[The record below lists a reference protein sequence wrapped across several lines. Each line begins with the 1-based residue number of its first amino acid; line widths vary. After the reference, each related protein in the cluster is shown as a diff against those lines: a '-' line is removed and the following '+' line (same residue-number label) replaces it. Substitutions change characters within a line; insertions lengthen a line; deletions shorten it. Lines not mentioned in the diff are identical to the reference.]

1 MTSEAEVWIGPD
13 AVKRGGLEV
22 AEARIDGVPVQ
33 LIRISPDRSSPEL
46 VARFRQQARLLGTLR
61 AANAERLLFEGD
73 LDDAPFAALEPTSG
87 QTLASLIASADPGAR
102 LGLVERFAQPIA
114 SALAQ
119 AHARGLF
126 HGRIRPESILFA
138 RDGGVLLTGFL
149 EGSQPLGDQST
160 VISSERFFLPRPA
173 GLSEEAWDLRCL
185 ALVGWYALS
194 GTVVSSAREIQ
205 GNSALG
211 PLIAGVLDGAITSA
225 EAFASALA
233 SRGGGAF
240 VARTQTGVPPP
251 LGTRTVPARVVGGSS
266 SGPRT
271 VVLRQPMIPEEER
284 EPPETATLPELGSMV
299 GSYEIVGEVGR
310 GSNGVVFRAN
320 HVVLG
325 RATALKVQLARVRDS
340 ETARRRFFREARALA
355 ALRHP
360 GVVEIHDAGLTS
372 DGAPFVAMELLEGE
386 PLNKLGPMP
395 ARQAAELIK
404 DVALGLAAIHEAGL
418 IHRDIK
424 PSNVMVER
432 RAGGLRAKITDFG
445 LVKDLLDDEHT
456 KLTRAGWFLGTVA
469 FCAPEQVS
477 EPGSVGPAADLYA
490 LGATLYFALT
500 GTPPHTGRGAE
511 FLERRLSERA
521 PRLTEH
527 GAIGQVA
534 NQLLEFSP
542 SARPASARATV
553 ELLERALVKDGFA
566 PANAADEGG
575 SLRSWI
581 ATGALGLAAISALA
595 IWVLLVAEVRE
606 KPVPV
611 APEPSAQAPVTEAPR
626 AEAPVVAARAATVA
640 ETPEPAPRAS
650 PPPRRTAPPASTAP
664 RPTSAPSPKP
674 TEVAPPP
681 APTKEAV
688 VARARALG
696 AQIRGLG
703 PKVPVEALRPIETE
717 YFAIKEALGGPVT
730 LEALRDLD
738 QRLQA
743 LEQSLA
749 RYR

>member
-1 MTSEAEVWIGPD
+1 MTSEAEVWIGPN

-33 LIRISPDRSSPEL
+33 LIRISADRSSPEL

-61 AANAERLLFEGD
+61 APNAERLLFEGD
-73 LDDAPFAALEPTSG
+73 LDDVPFAALEPTSG
-87 QTLASLIASADPGAR
+87 PTLANVLASADPGAR
-102 LGLVERFAQPIA
+102 LSVVERFAEPIA

-119 AHARGLF
+119 AHALGLF
-126 HGRIRPESILFA
+126 HGRIRPESILFT
-138 RDGGVLLTGFL
+138 RDGRVLLTGFL

-173 GLSEEAWDLRCL
+173 GLGEEAWDLRCL
-185 ALVGWYALS
+185 ALVVWYALS
-194 GTVVSSAREIQ
+194 GTVAASGREIQ
-205 GNSALG
+205 GNSAFG
-211 PLIAGVLDGAITSA
+211 PLIAGVLDGAIASLG
-225 EAFASALA
+225 AFASALA
-233 SRGGGAF
+233 SRAGGAF
-240 VARTQTGVPPP
+240 VARTQTGAPPP

-271 VVLRQPMIPEEER
+271 VVLRQPMTAEER

-310 GSNGVVFRAN
+310 GSNGVVLRAN

-325 RATALKVQLARVRDS
+325 RPAALKVQLARVRDS

-355 ALRHP
+355 ALHHP
-360 GVVEIHDAGLTS
+360 SVVEIHDAGLTS

-432 RAGGLRAKITDFG
+432 RAEGLRAKITDFG

-490 LGATLYFALT
+490 LGATLYFTLT
-500 GTPPHTGRGAE
+500 GRPPHTGRGAE
-511 FLERRLSERA
+511 FLERRLTERA
-521 PRLTEH
+521 PRLSEH

-542 SARPASARATV
+542 SARPSSARATV
-553 ELLERALVKDGFA
+553 ELLERALVKDGFG
-566 PANAADEGG
+566 PRSTGDEGG

-581 ATGALGLAAISALA
+581 ATGALGLAAVSALA
-595 IWVLLVAEVRE
+595 IWVLLVADVRE
-606 KPVPV
+606 KPAQV
-611 APEPSAQAPVTEAPR
+611 APEPSAEVPAPEAPS

-674 TEVAPPP
+674 PEVAPP

-717 YFAIKEALGGPVT
+717 YFAIKEALGGPAT